1 MFSGYCLAAMSQFK
15 GKKLHEKRCLSRLQ
29 ISVILLIITNIP
41 MAFYMSLF
49 HQVSFLFANIVLAS
63 CRSMDFF
70 FFLLLH
76 YFHLCLISYTHC
88 GREEQKMLCI
98 ICQKKPMMEEWRV
111 SSSSCLVIQHL
122 TTLPYITTY
131 LCAFWTALLGGYF
144 LCTLKCNRSNLSY
157 FEMQ

>member
-70 FFLLLH
+70 SFCFSIISIYVSLATLIVAERNGRCYVLFIKRSPGWKSEECPLPHALSFNTLLL
-76 YFHLCLISYTHC
+76 YLTL
-88 GREEQKMLCI
+88 
-98 ICQKKPMMEEWRV
+98 
-111 SSSSCLVIQHL
+111 QH
-122 TTLPYITTY
+122 TY
-131 LCAFWTALLGGYF
+131 ALFGLH
-144 LCTLKCNRSNLSY
+144 S
-157 FEMQ
+157 

>member
-49 HQVSFLFANIVLAS
+49 HQVSFLFANVVLDS
-63 CRSMDFF
+63 CCSMDY

-76 YFHLCLISYTHC
+76 YFHNSIYVSLATLIVAERN
-88 GREEQKMLCI
+88 GRCYVLFIKRSPGWKSEECPL
-98 ICQKKPMMEEWRV
+98 PHAL
-111 SSSSCLVIQHL
+111 SFNTLLLYLTLQH
-122 TTLPYITTY
+122 TY
-131 LCAFWTALLGGYF
+131 ALFGLH
-144 LCTLKCNRSNLSY
+144 S
-157 FEMQ
+157 